1 MLTCSQ
7 IDGPRQPHPS
17 SGWRRFAKALVFI
30 IYVAVICFIGG
41 EVAIRI
47 FYDRFSDYN
56 MEMWRYAADLKQPLT
71 IRNLPF
77 HHFPSREGTYYG
89 SKISTNSLGLREREY
104 AAEKPGG
111 VTRVIF
117 LGDSFTMGWG
127 VAFEDLYSKRLEQ
140 LLNAGG
146 GAYEVVNM
154 GTGNYN
160 TVMELELFKWKGL
173 ALDPDMVILMFFL
186 NDVEPVPKARSGV
199 TYAVMGHSY
208 FVSFLF
214 DRFTRLR
221 SRFLRTFEWSTYY
234 RDLYSPKNAANLSA
248 ASGAVTEIAGLCR
261 KSGVP
266 LLVVNIPELREL
278 RPYRFGYATDFMRGL
293 AEENGVPF
301 LDLLPALS
309 IYPPSSLWV
318 SAEDPHANGKANAVI
333 AQAIYE
339 KIISEQLLE

>member
-1 MLTCSQ
+1 MPRRCQTDQL
-7 IDGPRQPHPS
+7 GPTSKP
-17 SGWRRFAKALVFI
+17 SGWRRLGKAAVFI
-30 IYVAVICFIGG
+30 IYVAIICFIGG
-41 EVAIRI
+41 EVAIRV

-77 HHFPSREGTYYG
+77 HHFPNREGTYYG
-89 SKISTNSLGLREREY
+89 ARIATNSLGFRDREY
-104 AAEKPGG
+104 AAEKPSG
-111 VTRVIF
+111 VKRILF
-117 LGDSFTMGWG
+117 IGDSFTMGWG
-127 VAFEDLYSKRLEQ
+127 VAFTDLYSKRLER
-140 LLNAGG
+140 LLNASG
-146 GAYEVVNM
+146 GAYEVINT
-154 GTGNYN
+154 GAGNYN

-173 ALDPDMVILMFFL
+173 ALDPDLVILMFFL

-214 DRFTRLR
+214 DRVTRMR

-248 ASGAVTEIAGLCR
+248 SAGAVREIAGLCR
-261 KSGVP
+261 EKGVQ

-278 RPYRFGYATDFMRGL
+278 RPYRFGYATDYIRGL
-293 AEENGVPF
+293 AEENGAAF

-309 IYPPSSLWV
+309 VYPPSSLWV
-318 SAEDPHANGKANAVI
+318 STEDPHANSKANEVI
-333 AQAIYE
+333 AEAIHA
-339 KIISEQLLE
+339 KITGGHLLK